1 MQRLSTLILIL
12 FLVMLVSALACNPS
26 STQET
31 REQASNT
38 AEPTPERNLELRPGL
53 IASLMFKPP
62 RGRPQHFTLERK
74 TEYSGTSATSV
85 HYLVK
90 LNEFEV
96 AVINE
101 RYVELERY
109 LQLAEI
115 NRYVVILS
123 VASGGSGCP
132 QKLVLISFDESRLIE
147 SSPQFGN
154 CHEDPTFISDDE
166 RLIINFPYGN
176 NPIDQS
182 WTYDGS
188 GFHQT
193 K

>member
-1 MQRLSTLILIL
+1 MQRLSLLILIL
-12 FLVMLVSALACNPS
+12 FLLVSALACNPS

-31 REQASNT
+31 QEPASNT

-53 IASLMFKPP
+53 VASLMFKPP

-74 TEYSGTSATSV
+74 TEYSGTNATSV
-85 HYLVK
+85 HYVIK

-101 RYVELERY
+101 RYVDLEPY
-109 LQLAEI
+109 IQLTEI

-123 VASGGSGCP
+123 VASGGSGCL

-166 RLIINFPYGN
+166 RLVINFPHGKN
-176 NPIDQS
+176 SIDQS
-182 WTYDGS
+182 WTYDES
-188 GFHQT
+188 GLRQT